1 MIPFEELAASGI
13 DRATAARLNYRCT
26 PDGGWEITYL
36 DPQGKPY
43 TYGDGVPFVRR
54 KLKPGSDPKYLTPKD
69 AGNRPYFSPLLPK
82 GYLEGTKP
90 LLITE
95 GEKKADALTAHGF
108 PCVGLTG
115 VWGWVDRRGEESA
128 HIPELLE
135 INRHRPISIIF
146 DSDVV
151 IKPPVLDAL
160 WALAKWIRAPKED
173 GVLYSPG
180 DVPNVVFIPSELNE
194 EKNGA
199 DDSIVRH
206 GADAFARL
214 LRLARPGW
222 IWKGSKDPKRENP
235 PHPSLPGLST
245 APIGSAHDAE
255 FYEDVLY

>member
-13 DRATAARLNYRCT
+13 DRSTAARLNYRCT
-26 PDGGWEITYL
+26 PDGGWEIPYL
-36 DPQGKPY
+36 DPQGRPY

-54 KLKPGSDPKYLTPKD
+54 KLKPGSDPKYLTPTG

-95 GEKKADALTAHGF
+95 GEKKADSLTAHGF

-135 INRHRPISIIF
+135 INRHRPISIVF

-160 WALAKWIRAPKED
+160 WALAR
-173 GVLYSPG
+173 
-180 DVPNVVFIPSELNE
+180 
-194 EKNGA
+194 
-199 DDSIVRH
+199 
-206 GADAFARL
+206 
-214 LRLARPGW
+214 
-222 IWKGSKDPKRENP
+222 
-235 PHPSLPGLST
+235 
-245 APIGSAHDAE
+245 
-255 FYEDVLY
+255 